1 MTGNAISLSVWNGI
15 LLGSDGGEGLTH
27 ARAIGPGPGDSPRLV
42 CPLWRLSLGQH
53 LGHVASKVETA
64 RCFLLEPL

>member
-1 MTGNAISLSVWNGI
+1 MIGNAIPLSVWNGI

-27 ARAIGPGPGDSPRLV
+27 ARAIGLGLGGSPRLV
-42 CPLWRLSLGQH
+42 CPPRRLSLGQH
-53 LGHVASKVETA
+53 LGHVASRAETA